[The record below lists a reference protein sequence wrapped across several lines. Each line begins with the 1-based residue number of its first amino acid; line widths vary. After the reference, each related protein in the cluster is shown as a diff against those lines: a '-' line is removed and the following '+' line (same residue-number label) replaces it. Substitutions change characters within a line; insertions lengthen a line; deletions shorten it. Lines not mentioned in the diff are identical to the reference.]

1 MIAFTNVRIFD
12 GHSAD
17 LVPGTVVVDGAT
29 ITSVGSA
36 PPPAGAQVIDGGG
49 RTLMPGLIDAHIHAY
64 ANGIDAVK
72 VMASPITMLA
82 HWAAGML
89 RNMLN
94 RGFTSVR
101 DTGGADYGLYLAI
114 ERGYLKDAPRLFY
127 CEKALSQTGG
137 HGDFRHHHQANPA
150 DEHCVLCGCGV
161 LNHLAYVVDGVDKV
175 RHAVREN
182 VRRGSSFIKLMG
194 SGGVASPSDPLD
206 RAQFSDEEILA
217 IVDEVKRAGIYCT
230 AHVHPDHALKR
241 AIRLGVHCIEHGT
254 LIEADTARMAADKGT
269 YIVPTMA
276 IIAALAS
283 EGKGMGFP
291 KESLAKLDMVKDQAV
306 ARLQHMKDAGVKVGF
321 GTDLLGDLERFECT
335 EFSLRSAVFSPV
347 EILRQATSMN
357 GEIVGMKGRLGV
369 IKPDAIADI
378 LLVDG
383 NPVADLTLLEQ
394 NGAKLPV
401 IMKAGQFHKKTI

>member
-1 MIAFTNVRIFD
+1 M
-12 GHSAD
+12 
-17 LVPGTVVVDGAT
+17 
-29 ITSVGSA
+29 
-36 PPPAGAQVIDGGG
+36 
-49 RTLMPGLIDAHIHAY
+49 
-64 ANGIDAVK
+64 
-72 VMASPITMLA
+72 
-82 HWAAGML
+82 
-89 RNMLN
+89 
-94 RGFTSVR
+94 
-101 DTGGADYGLYLAI
+101 
-114 ERGYLKDAPRLFY
+114 
-127 CEKALSQTGG
+127 
-137 HGDFRHHHQANPA
+137 
-150 DEHCVLCGCGV
+150 
-161 LNHLAYVVDGVDKV
+161 
-175 RHAVREN
+175 REN

-217 IVDEVKRAGIYCT
+217 IVDEVGRAGIYCT
-230 AHVHPDHALKR
+230 AHIHPDHALER

-254 LIEADTARMAADKGT
+254 LIEADTARMAADNGT

-276 IIAALAS
+276 IISALAS

-335 EFSLRSAVFSPV
+335 EFAIRSAVFSPV

-357 GEIVGMKGRLGV
+357 AEILGMKGRLGV
-369 IKPDAIADI
+369 ITAGAIADI

-383 NPVADLTLLEQ
+383 NPVTDLTLLEQ

-401 IMKAGQFHKKTI
+401 IMKAGQFHKKTIGGLM

>member
-1 MIAFTNVRIFD
+1 MIAFTNIRIFD

-29 ITSVGSA
+29 IASVGSA
-36 PPPAGAQVIDGGG
+36 PPPAGAKVIDGGG

-64 ANGIDAVK
+64 ANGIDAGK

-217 IVDEVKRAGIYCT
+217 IVDEVKRA
-230 AHVHPDHALKR
+230 
-241 AIRLGVHCIEHGT
+241 IRLGVHCIEHGT

-269 YIVPTMA
+269 YIVPTIA
-276 IIAALAS
+276 IISALAS

-383 NPVADLTLLEQ
+383 NPVADLTLLER

>member
-17 LVPGTVVVDGAT
+17 LVPGTVVIDGGT
-29 ITSVGSA
+29 IASVGAA
-36 PPPAGAQVIDGGG
+36 PPPAGAEVVDGGG

-64 ANGIDAVK
+64 ANGVDAGK

-89 RNMLN
+89 RNMLD

-114 ERGYLKDAPRLFY
+114 ERGYLKGAPRLFY

-137 HGDFRHHHQANPA
+137 HGDFRHHHQANSA
-150 DEHCVLCGCGV
+150 DEHCVICGCGV
-161 LNHLAYVVDGVDKV
+161 LNHLAYVVDGVDKI

-217 IVDEVKRAGIYCT
+217 IVDEVGRAGIYCT
-230 AHVHPDHALKR
+230 AHIHPDHALKR

-276 IIAALAS
+276 IVAALAS

-291 KESLAKLDMVKDQAV
+291 KESLAKLDLVKDQAV
-306 ARLQHMKDAGVKVGF
+306 ARLQHLKDAGVKVGF

-335 EFSLRSAVFSPV
+335 EFAIRSAVFSPI

-357 GEIVGMKGRLGV
+357 AEILGMKGKLGV
-369 IKPDAIADI
+369 IKAGAIADV

-383 NPVADLTLLEQ
+383 NPVTDLTLLEQ

-401 IMKAGQFHKKTI
+401 IMKAGQFHKKAL